1 MDCRNI
7 GVCETYA
14 GKKPVSR
21 HYAYMRTQR
30 HLDSNETYRCWGVT
44 ASMPPA
50 NEKLNQLK
58 PGQEATEAAETTEA
72 TEAEEKTQKTQRP
85 NAETASTLANATGA
99 ADGSGATGLQ
109 SVAQRTQRQKKK
121 PPRGAMWFVPGETET
136 ASSRAKSEVKQET
149 VETVQEEPPDTDQEV
164 TREASDD
171 PWQTL
176 EDNRQLAWAFA
187 QESESEP
194 VDVWDQAPDANRKAL
209 AWEELEKA
217 EIELSKL
224 KEEGLGL
231 HQEEESLEPLTT
243 EPLTTE
249 PPQELPIEALRTDI
263 LERVR
268 QHRATILVG
277 ATGCGKSTRLPQY
290 IMEERGSKV
299 LVTQPRRVAAV
310 EIAKR
315 VAAERGERVGKNVGY
330 RISGETVAG
339 NGKLQFATIGQAACF
354 PLDPSVDIL
363 AVRRATSSSTCSF
376 PFWCFELGLQWDCTR
391 ET

>member
-1 MDCRNI
+1 
-7 GVCETYA
+7 
-14 GKKPVSR
+14 
-21 HYAYMRTQR
+21 
-30 HLDSNETYRCWGVT
+30 
-44 ASMPPA
+44 MPPA

-58 PGQEATEAAETTEA
+58 PDQEATEA
-72 TEAEEKTQKTQRP
+72 TEAEEKTQKTQKTRRP
-85 NAETASTLANATGA
+85 NAETASLANATGA
-99 ADGSGATGLQ
+99 TDGSGATGLR
-109 SVAQRTQRQKKK
+109 SAQRTQRQKKK

-136 ASSRAKSEVKQET
+136 ASSRSKSKVIQEET
-149 VETVQEEPPDTDQEV
+149 VETIQEEATDTDQEL
-164 TREASDD
+164 TRASTDD

-194 VDVWDQAPDANRKAL
+194 VDVWDQAPDANLKAM

-231 HQEEESLEPLTT
+231 HQEEETL

-290 IMEERGSKV
+290 IMEEPGSKV

-330 RISGETVAG
+330 RISGEIVAG
-339 NGKLQFATIGQAACF
+339 NGKLQFATIGQAARMRMCALM
-354 PLDPSVDIL
+354 PVLSIL
-363 AVRRATSSSTCSF
+363 AFHRTLV
-376 PFWCFELGLQWDCTR
+376 
-391 ET
+391 

>member
-1 MDCRNI
+1 MI
-7 GVCETYA
+7 
-14 GKKPVSR
+14 
-21 HYAYMRTQR
+21 
-30 HLDSNETYRCWGVT
+30 
-44 ASMPPA
+44 
-50 NEKLNQLK
+50 
-58 PGQEATEAAETTEA
+58 QE
-72 TEAEEKTQKTQRP
+72 
-85 NAETASTLANATGA
+85 
-99 ADGSGATGLQ
+99 
-109 SVAQRTQRQKKK
+109 
-121 PPRGAMWFVPGETET
+121 
-136 ASSRAKSEVKQET
+136 ET
-149 VETVQEEPPDTDQEV
+149 VETIQEEATDTDQEL
-164 TREASDD
+164 TRASTDD

-187 QESESEP
+187 QESESKP
-194 VDVWDQAPDANRKAL
+194 VDVWDQAPDANLKAM

-231 HQEEESLEPLTT
+231 HQEEETL

-290 IMEERGSKV
+290 IMEEPGSKV

-330 RISGETVAG
+330 RISGEIVAG
-339 NGKLQFATIGQAACF
+339 NGKLQFATIGQAARMRMCALM
-354 PLDPSVDIL
+354 PVLSIL
-363 AVRRATSSSTCSF
+363 AFHRTLV
-376 PFWCFELGLQWDCTR
+376 
-391 ET
+391 